1 MKLLNI
7 SGNNNPN
14 SIFECCSRRR
24 NVSGSALL
32 ELADFDKKNLKDILK
47 LTDIYVEKRI
57 IVKNNKEV
65 LKYIQGHLEAAS
77 EGNDLT

>member
-1 MKLLNI
+1 MIIWNK
-7 SGNNNPN
+7 
-14 SIFECCSRRR
+14 
-24 NVSGSALL
+24 
-32 ELADFDKKNLKDILK
+32 DFDKKNLKDILK

-77 EGNDLT
+77 ECNDFTLQGYRPLAV